1 MALANS
7 TVLTGN
13 RSSVA
18 ENRNNRLNCRSK
30 PLFLMLLI
38 GQLLLPTSAMAQGF
52 FELFKNQGN
61 AFAPSDGGQSAV
73 PPPLNIIPLNP
84 KHGAIPQ
91 QGKRPPTVTPAVK
104 LPLTAPKTAVESSDE
119 EEDLLTEHEEP
130 KRVRIALPP
139 SRPGGTVRTVAE
151 VVPAGAARWSNRNDQ
166 LPPGVTLPGS
176 SFVPAAAPRLAS
188 LPQSQTEPRWSAND
202 ANPTRPYGLR
212 DVEAPVDGMPGVFAP
227 PDATFHC
234 LPIGLKQALV
244 DVAKRFGHVAI
255 LNAKRPRGTGAR
267 GSYHYQCRAV
277 DFRVRGVAIRTV
289 YNFLRDHPNVGGRKI
304 YPMGFFHMD
313 DGPVRSW

>member
-1 MALANS
+1 MRLGHVSRAIGVWS
-7 TVLTGN
+7 W
-13 RSSVA
+13 VA
-18 ENRNNRLNCRSK
+18 RNRNKRLNCSSK
-30 PLFLMLLI
+30 PLFLLVLI
-38 GQLLLPTSAMAQGF
+38 SQLLLPATAMAQGLF
-52 FELFKNQGN
+52 DLFKSPGN
-61 AFAPSDGGQSAV
+61 SFAPSDGAPSAV
-73 PPPLNIIPLNP
+73 PAPLNIIPLNP
-84 KHGAIPQ
+84 KHGAIRQPNRQQPQ
-91 QGKRPPTVTPAVK
+91 AVPETRQPAATPKGAAKPV
-104 LPLTAPKTAVESSDE
+104 DE
-119 EEDLLTEHEEP
+119 DEDLLTEHEEP

-139 SRPGGTVRTVAE
+139 LRPGSTVRTAAE

-188 LPQSQTEPRWSAND
+188 LPQSQLEPRWSAND
-202 ANPTRPYGLR
+202 ANPARPYGLR
-212 DVEAPVDGMPGVFAP
+212 DVEAPVAGMPGVFAP
-227 PDATFHC
+227 PDATFQC
-234 LPIGLKQALV
+234 LPMGLKQALV
-244 DVAKRFGHVAI
+244 DIAKRFGHVAI

-289 YNFLRDHPNVGGRKI
+289 YNFMREHPNVGGRKI